1 LRRAFRTRT
10 EGKVHSIQRE
20 NQPFSASL
28 LRSSITKPLFSGERA
43 IPPRDCGWRRRG
55 GRGPGDGAR
64 SGPETDGA
72 RRRSTAGRYEAET
85 TGRTVRTQRDDE
97 CRYCKKK
104 YTVLVIR
111 PIARSLDIR
120 SVPHSKSPGGK
131 PCRGAA
137 AARAAFS
144 AEDRKPWSTRKMGC
158 PKRGEHN
165 RRSPRSCVVGHR
177 TRRSRTRGTRSLR
190 RVLRQ
195 LTLHLPSSR
204 V

>member
-28 LRSSITKPLFSGERA
+28 LRLSITKPLFSGERA
-43 IPPRDCGWRRRG
+43 IPLRDCGWRRRG

-64 SGPETDGA
+64 SGPKTDGA
-72 RRRSTAGRYEAET
+72 RRRP
-85 TGRTVRTQRDDE
+85 Q
-97 CRYCKKK
+97 
-104 YTVLVIR
+104 
-111 PIARSLDIR
+111 
-120 SVPHSKSPGGK
+120 PGGTRRK
-131 PCRGAA
+131 RPGERSGCRETINAVIAKRNTRTSVSVQSPLHWTSAPSAIPNHQTANLVEGAA
-137 AARAAFS
+137 ARTAFS
-144 AEDRKPWSTRKMGC
+144 AGDRKPWSSRKMGR

-177 TRRSRTRGTRSLR
+177 TRRSRTRGTRTLR

-195 LTLHLPSSR
+195 HSLHLPSSR